1 VPNRT
6 KAEIAAGAAQMD
18 RIKSL
23 LRGAVKRVPA

>member
-1 VPNRT
+1 VPDRT
-6 KAEIAAGAAQMD
+6 PAEIAAGREQMD